1 MIDFDKAHL
10 LLDVHS
16 KASGHPKLKDLAAAA
31 MAERE
36 AMVAKPAP
44 TKEPVEEP
52 ELPIETKGRRV

>member
-31 MAERE
+31 MAELE
-36 AMVAKPAP
+36 AMVAKPEPKP
-44 TKEPVEEP
+44 TESAEP